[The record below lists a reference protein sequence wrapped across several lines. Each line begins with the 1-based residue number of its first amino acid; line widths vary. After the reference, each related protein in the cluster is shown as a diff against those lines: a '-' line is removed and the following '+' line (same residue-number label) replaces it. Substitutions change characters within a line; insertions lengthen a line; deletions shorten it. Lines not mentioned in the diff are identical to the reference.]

1 MTDRAVN
8 RLLGVVRAP
17 FLPLTP
23 ACILVGVAAAVYDG
37 GPVAW
42 ANLGVVLVAALA
54 GHASVNAL
62 NEYADYR
69 SGLDHY
75 TLKTPF
81 SGGSGT
87 LVADPGFAPAARRIG
102 IAALGVCTL
111 CGLYLLMAAG
121 WGLLP
126 LGLAGVLIVIGYT
139 PWINRYPLL
148 CLLAPGIGFGPVM
161 VAGTAYAL
169 TGTYSTAAWIASTLP
184 LFAVSNLLL
193 LNQFPDVEPDRRAGR
208 RHLPVVI
215 GCRGALKVFATLWL
229 LAYLTIV
236 AAVAAALLPATALLA
251 LAGLPAVGLTV
262 VKVWNRLDR
271 VDALVPWMGVNVA
284 VVLLSPVLLAVG
296 LGVG

>member
-1 MTDRAVN
+1 MADAALN

-23 ACILVGVAAAVYDG
+23 ACLLVGVAAAVYDG
-37 GPVAW
+37 GPLIW
-42 ANLGVVLVAALA
+42 ANLGAVLVAALA

-69 SGLDHY
+69 SGLDRY

-102 IAALGVCTL
+102 IVALGVCTL
-111 CGLYLLMAAG
+111 CGLYLLIAAG

-126 LGLAGVLIVIGYT
+126 LGLAGVLIVVGYT

-215 GCRGALKVFATLWL
+215 GCRGALKVFAALWL
-229 LAYLTIV
+229 LAYLTIA

-271 VDALVPWMGVNVA
+271 VDALVPWMGVHVA
-284 VVLLSPVLLAVG
+284 VVLLSPVLLATGLFVG
-296 LGVG
+296 